1 MRASGLAEVGVGQ
14 LRLAWS
20 CKESQQERLPG
31 VGDACAG
38 PQVMNWCQPRGGRLR
53 KLW

>member
-14 LRLAWS
+14 LRLVWS
-20 CKESQQERLPG
+20 YEESEQERLPG

-38 PQVMNWCQPRGGRLR
+38 PQVMSWGQPRRGRLR